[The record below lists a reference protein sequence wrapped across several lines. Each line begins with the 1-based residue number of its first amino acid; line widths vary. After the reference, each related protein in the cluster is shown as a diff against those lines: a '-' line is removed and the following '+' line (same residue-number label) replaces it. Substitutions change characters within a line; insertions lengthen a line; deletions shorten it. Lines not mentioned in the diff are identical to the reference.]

1 MKLLA
6 VLTSCVV
13 AVSAKWPHPRQGQE
27 HVDNVPASFDCAMRK
42 VSSVSA
48 CTVTLYSVLVL
59 FFFPFLSR
67 RCETSGVCYAYT
79 MLPCLWIVGH
89 TGFSL
94 GPCFDSF
101 PCGSIFS
108 LLFAPIFSSPSPT
121 RPPPCPDC
129 ICLRQAA
136 RPFAGQV
143 RVPLLCT

>member
-59 FFFPFLSR
+59 FFFPFLTAVR
-67 RCETSGVCYAYT
+67 DLGCMLCLYYAA
-79 MLPCLWIVGH
+79 
-89 TGFSL
+89 
-94 GPCFDSF
+94 
-101 PCGSIFS
+101 
-108 LLFAPIFSSPSPT
+108 LFV
-121 RPPPCPDC
+121 DC
-129 ICLRQAA
+129 WA
-136 RPFAGQV
+136 RWF
-143 RVPLLCT
+143 